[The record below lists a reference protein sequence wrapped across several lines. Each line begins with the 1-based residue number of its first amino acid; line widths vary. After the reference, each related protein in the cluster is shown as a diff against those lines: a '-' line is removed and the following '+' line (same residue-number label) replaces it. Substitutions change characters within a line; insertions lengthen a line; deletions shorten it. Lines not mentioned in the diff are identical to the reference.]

1 MGGSLSSML
10 TCKEVSHSIATDEV
24 QTAGWRQRLAVKLH
38 LLMCRHCSRL
48 IRQIQ
53 MIRKAGRE
61 LRVRADLPDSP
72 SQETTLESRL
82 LEKLR
87 DPNGR

>member
-1 MGGSLSSML
+1 MMISCRELSKLITSDQIL
-10 TCKEVSHSIATDEV
+10 SESWLK
-24 QTAGWRQRLAVKLH
+24 RLEVKLH

-53 MIRKAGRE
+53 MIRKAARE
-61 LRVRADLPDSP
+61 LRVRADLLDSP